1 MNSTVSILRLWHLC
15 IESQGDGEG
24 ITLDWTTL
32 RKALEGLGQR
42 VQVLQC
48 SSVDEIMHRHF
59 SLRSGDCEPV
69 SFTRYWKGMEAILHA
84 CGVFHDGDLDSPTEL
99 KVQSLRSFR
108 DSVLDLGESDV
119 ETYSLAELR
128 QLYERL
134 RDEAA
139 TSSTQ
144 VHSYWEEKLGMLPSD
159 EDHEDLKD
167 VTSEEIANALLTW
180 IEDLLKDY
188 LGDDPAFEGASET
201 GSSDQ
206 EDMLGEAGLYK
217 GLGATADF
225 GGRTADFGSSSGLSV
240 ANGDLGGAMSRFATP
255 VDVAGGGTFGQGL
268 PLPPQPGRATLGRSG
283 HHQWLRAA
291 EPGDRIEVRQF
302 REQLIRHLPNNGSE
316 LLINQLYSAL
326 RDTVEAHSEAT
337 GGATPSGATPR
348 RRTARAQIREGVE
361 RLAGVSRRYLRGYF
375 RDWESEAYML
385 QGSRSGPRPAA
396 GQVADMN
403 LLAELVRSQA
413 RCAEVLE
420 RRYNLVY
427 PTYRLAWILGQAQR
441 RSISSALARWQP
453 WPQGSAAMPAG
464 SPAVA
469 RSPGI
474 ASSPG
479 PDSEERTAPL
489 ASPGAWSNASSA
501 SWHRRRPSGRS
512 PQASSQGSRSPMAPS
527 R

>member
-1 MNSTVSILRLWHLC
+1 
-15 IESQGDGEG
+15 
-24 ITLDWTTL
+24 
-32 RKALEGLGQR
+32 
-42 VQVLQC
+42 
-48 SSVDEIMHRHF
+48 MHRHF
-59 SLRSGDCEPV
+59 SLQSGDCELV

-99 KVQSLRSFR
+99 KVQSLRAFR
-108 DSVLDLGESDV
+108 DSVLELGEPDV
-119 ETYSLAELR
+119 DVYSLAELR

-139 TSSTQ
+139 ASSTQ

-159 EDHEDLKD
+159 EDHED
-167 VTSEEIANALLTW
+167 VTADEIANALLTW

-188 LGDDPAFEGASET
+188 LGDENGFEGASET

-206 EDMLGEAGLYK
+206 EDMLGEAGLYRK

-225 GGRTADFGSSSGLSV
+225 GGRTADFGCSEGLSV

-268 PLPPQPGRATLGRSG
+268 PLPPPPGRSG
-283 HHQWLRAA
+283 HHQWLRAV

-302 REQLIRHLPNNGSE
+302 HEQFVRHLPNDGSE
-316 LLINQLYSAL
+316 LLISQLYSAL
-326 RDTVEAHSEAT
+326 RDTVEAHTEAI

-348 RRTARAQIREGVE
+348 RRTARAAIRAGVE
-361 RLAGVSRRYLRGYF
+361 RLAGVARRYLRGAF
-375 RDWESEAYML
+375 RDWEDQAYML
-385 QGSRSGPRPAA
+385 QGSRAGSRPVS
-396 GQVADMN
+396 GQVGEVN
-403 LLAELVRSQA
+403 ILAELVRSQA
-413 RCAEVLE
+413 RAAEILE
-420 RRYNLVY
+420 RRYHLVY

-441 RSISSALARWQP
+441 RSLSSALARWQP
-453 WPQGSAAMPAG
+453 WPPGSAAMPAG
-464 SPAVA
+464 SPAAA

-479 PDSEERTAPL
+479 PDSEERPASGSGPL

-512 PQASSQGSRSPMAPS
+512 PHASSQGSRSPTVPS
-527 R
+527 RAALQVSPSM